1 MASPKIKLLKRIFIY
16 LSIYFFVFSKPQKQH
31 LDKEKEYLIYYI
43 KKHYKFIVFRKIC
56 KFKRKAI
63 KFK

>member
-31 LDKEKEYLIYYI
+31 LDKEKEYLI
-43 KKHYKFIVFRKIC
+43 KEYKNYCIV
-56 KFKRKAI
+56 
-63 KFK
+63 